1 MPKLFF
7 IILLLVLWAG
17 SELKKI
23 WAAGKAENIRK
34 QREEQRKARRR
45 EMGLKD

>member
-1 MPKLFF
+1 MPKIFF
-7 IILLLVLWAG
+7 IIVILVLWAW

-23 WAAGKAENIRK
+23 WAANKAEEIRK

-45 EMGLKD
+45 SMGLKD